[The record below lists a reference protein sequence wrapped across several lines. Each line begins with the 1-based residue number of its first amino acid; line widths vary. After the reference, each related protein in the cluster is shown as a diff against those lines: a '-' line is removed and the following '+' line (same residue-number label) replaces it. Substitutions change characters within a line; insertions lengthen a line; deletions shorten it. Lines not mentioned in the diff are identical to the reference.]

1 MPVVDVIKPLA
12 KASGFFVLAFALLV
26 SGCAWM
32 RDAAKPEV
40 SLTSLS
46 LEPRQGFSQTLNVGV
61 RVRNP
66 NAFELNIKRLNYRI
80 FLEDSELAFGRRD
93 EKLTVPAND
102 SVNLTVPV
110 ELNLLGGL
118 SLAEKWLRNPKDAL
132 DYRLEVDAD
141 VANFGLGLMQIRKE
155 SSIRLSPER

>member
-1 MPVVDVIKPLA
+1 MSLRSILKPLA
-12 KASGFFVLAFALLV
+12 KTSGFFVLALALLT

-66 NAFELNIKRLNYRI
+66 NGFALNINKLNYRI

-93 EKLTVPAND
+93 ELLSVPAND

-110 ELNLLGGL
+110 ELNLFSGL
-118 SLAEKWLRNPKDAL
+118 KLAEKWLRNPKDAL

-141 VANFGLGLMQIRKE
+141 VANFGLGLMKIRKE
-155 SSIRLSPER
+155 STIKLTPER